1 MKYISVTIAF
11 FVALTSFSQPLVRP
25 NEMLVVQNSP
35 ISFSYQ
41 DAEELLAPRVIY
53 NAFDVKLNV
62 GGDNIKVYASIL
74 AQGNMKNSELGNAL
88 VLHLNYKTAASAI
101 INATDVPLSATPV
114 LLFTMPRNN
123 GNEIQQHSFIYDVKL
138 LPLKDFIKADF
149 HNFTIIFT
157 QTIQ

>member
-1 MKYISVTIAF
+1 MKYIAVSIAF
-11 FVALTSFSQPLVRP
+11 LVALTSFSQPLVRP
-25 NEMLVVQNSP
+25 NEMFVIQNSP

-41 DAEELLAPRVIY
+41 HPEELLVPRVIN

-74 AQGNMKNSELGNAL
+74 AQGNMKNSELGNSL
-88 VLHLNYKTAASAI
+88 VLHLNYKTAGSAI
-101 INATDVPLSATPV
+101 INATDVLLTTTPV
-114 LLFTMPRNN
+114 LLFTMPRNI

-138 LPLKDFIKADF
+138 LPLKNFINADS